1 MHGVMKSLMAATVAL
16 LLSLSAIS
24 VTAQEATGEDVP
36 KMTKEELKAKLGNP
50 DVIILD
56 VRVEDQ
62 WQTSDQKIPGALH
75 EDPAQDATAWLHKYS
90 KDKTVVLY

>member
-1 MHGVMKSLMAATVAL
+1 MHGVMKSLMAAMVAL
-16 LLSLSAIS
+16 LFSLSAS
-24 VTAQEATGEDVP
+24 GVTAQEATGEDVP
-36 KMTKEELKAKLGNP
+36 KMTKEELKAKLGDP

-90 KDKTVVLY
+90 KDKTIVLY